1 MVPLEEE
8 LGKNEQENADYLFK
22 KVAYKDDL
30 MNKESVKGVGFAKP
44 LFEFHGACPGCGE
57 TPYITLITRLFG
69 ERMIVANATG
79 CSSIYGGSAPSTPY
93 TTNDEGKGVAW
104 ANSLFED
111 NAEFGMGMNVAIETM
126 RHRIEDIM
134 RNNIDSVPNAL
145 SALYNDW
152 INFKNDGVKTQE
164 ITKNLL
170 PILEQNLSAPGV
182 KEILELRK
190 FLVKKSQWIIGGDG
204 WAYDIGFGGL
214 DHVLASGENVNVLVL
229 DTEVYSNTGGQS
241 SKSSRAGSIAQF
253 TASGKPAQKKDLGY
267 IAMTYGNIFVA
278 QINSNASQANVI
290 KAIAAAEAYDGPSL
304 IIAYSPCIAHG
315 IKGGLSQSGGQG
327 ELATKCGYWP
337 TYLYD
342 PRLLK
347 EGQNPLKITSKEPD
361 WSLYEEFLLNE
372 VRYNSLKKTNPE
384 HADELLAKNKAD
396 AQRRYRQ
403 LKRLSL
409 ADFSDEIN

>member
-1 MVPLEEE
+1 M
-8 LGKNEQENADYLFK
+8 
-22 KVAYKDDL
+22 
-30 MNKESVKGVGFAKP
+30 
-44 LFEFHGACPGCGE
+44 
-57 TPYITLITRLFG
+57 
-69 ERMIVANATG
+69 
-79 CSSIYGGSAPSTPY
+79 
-93 TTNDEGKGVAW
+93 
-104 ANSLFED
+104 
-111 NAEFGMGMNVAIETM
+111 
-126 RHRIEDIM
+126 
-134 RNNIDSVPNAL
+134 
-145 SALYNDW
+145 
-152 INFKNDGVKTQE
+152 
-164 ITKNLL
+164 
-170 PILEQNLSAPGV
+170 PILEQNLNAPGV
-182 KEILELRK
+182 KEILELKK

-214 DHVLASGENVNVLVL
+214 DHVLASGENINVLVL

-342 PRLLK
+342 PLLLK

-361 WSLYEEFLLNE
+361 GRFMKSFC
-372 VRYNSLKKTNPE
+372 
-384 HADELLAKNKAD
+384 
-396 AQRRYRQ
+396 
-403 LKRLSL
+403 
-409 ADFSDEIN
+409 